1 LLRGLHSNREGIL
14 GLTHIKLNIA
24 NPARPK
30 RAVELSFLVDSG
42 AVYSVI
48 PSALLRKLG
57 VRPHSKRTFTLA
69 DGSEI
74 TRKIGDVLFRLNGR
88 QGAAPV
94 IFGEKQD
101 GVLLGTVSLEAL
113 GMMLDPMKR
122 ELRPLPM
129 LLVLHTPSLTLR
141 ASVLS
146 APDFPYHFPYRRH
159 YSQRE
164 ALWGKRSCQSSPPSS
179 PRRTCPRISPALD
192 RFVWTF
198 T

>member
-1 LLRGLHSNREGIL
+1 M
-14 GLTHIKLNIA
+14 GLTHINLNIA

-74 TRKIGDVLFRLNGR
+74 TRKIGDVSFRFNGR

-101 GVLLGTVSLEAL
+101 SVLLGTVSLEAL

-129 LLVLHTPSLTLR
+129 LHVSHTPSLIQIRPDTAARNTVIPSGAGRRFFFPLR
-141 ASVLS
+141 
-146 APDFPYHFPYRRH
+146 
-159 YSQRE
+159 
-164 ALWGKRSCQSSPPSS
+164 
-179 PRRTCPRISPALD
+179 
-192 RFVWTF
+192 
-198 T
+198 